1 MKLLRLLLLFLL
13 PVTVFGQNVT
23 IAGKVSSAE
32 TKTAIGGASVFLSN
46 SSFGTSTKNDGSFT
60 LSGLRAGQ
68 YTLVVTAV
76 GYESNTQTITVNTNA
91 INLDIALLPKI
102 TQLKEVKI
110 SGISKSDKK
119 AALARFKEEF
129 IGTDAN
135 AEDCEIINPEV
146 LSFDLYKNKT
156 ILEASASDFLIIENN
171 ALGYR
176 IKYLLKSF
184 KSDLLT
190 SDVSFAGSQ
199 VFEELDG
206 SRGERKQW
214 YKKRDAAYYGS
225 AMHFYRS
232 LQKDSLTD
240 AGFKIYRLHREFN
253 SHRPSDDIIQQ
264 NIDRYKK
271 MNSDS
276 VLYWIGIQNG
286 SHYAKQK
293 FVGPLTANSILQRT
307 DRPGLFA
314 LSFPDHLYV
323 VYTKKWETAYF
334 KDVYRIPNDLNYTTT
349 IVSYTGDNHLV
360 LFDTNGTIIGDSP
373 LYEGT
378 WSKSRLSTLLPVDY
392 TPHEKQP

>member
-1 MKLLRLLLLFLL
+1 MKLLRLLLFILL

-23 IAGKVSSAE
+23 ISGKVSSADA
-32 TKTAIGGASVFLSN
+32 KAPIGGASVFLSN
-46 SSFGTSTKNDGSFT
+46 SSFGTSTKNDGAFT
-60 LSGLRAGQ
+60 LNGLKAGQ
-68 YTLVVTAV
+68 YTLVVNAI
-76 GYESNTQTITVNTNA
+76 GYESNSQTITINTNA
-91 INLDIALLPKI
+91 INLDISLLPKT

-129 IGTDAN
+129 IGTDVN
-135 AEDCEIINPEV
+135 AADCEIINPGV

-206 SRGERKQW
+206 SRGEKKQW
-214 YKKRDAAYYGS
+214 YKKRDEAYYGS

-232 LQKDSLTD
+232 LQKDSLAG

-253 SHRPSDDIIQQ
+253 SRRPSDDIIQQ
-264 NIDRYKK
+264 NIDRDKK

-276 VLYWIGIQNG
+276 VLYWIGIQNA

-293 FVGPLTANSILQRT
+293 FVGSLTANDILQKT
-307 DRPGLFA
+307 DRMGLFA
-314 LSFPDHLYV
+314 LTFPDHLYV

-334 KDVYRIPNDLNYTTT
+334 KDVYRIPHDLNYTTT
-349 IVSYTGDNHLV
+349 IVSYTGDNHIAF
-360 LFDTNGTIIGDSP
+360 FDANGTIIGDSP